1 MFIYI
6 NAEYELFY
14 KLERG
19 ETHPDEGKPFSVGC
33 VDWTCDN
40 DLFCKSEILF
50 TNPNGA
56 PEDEVALV
64 CNPDGAGIMMEWE
77 RPISMSTPLVLA
89 NTLCDR
95 VVLLL
100 TVIISYIVRES
111 ARLLLEGMPKS
122 GLRILNIGFGIGMV
136 RNRLLAFLPPSML
149 LYPSIVF
156 CADRPIFPRCT
167 TRRACYHRGPP
178 NLPRLD
184 AAYRLVRSPRGTHPR
199 RAMARLLP
207 LDDLRHQ
214 Y

>member
-64 CNPDGAGIMMEWE
+64 CHPDGAGIMMEWE
-77 RPISMSTPLVLA
+77 RPISMSIPLVLA
-89 NTLCDR
+89 KYNLRSGGFIVDR
-95 VVLLL
+95 HHLIQCVKVPA
-100 TVIISYIVRES
+100 SS
-111 ARLLLEGMPKS
+111 
-122 GLRILNIGFGIGMV
+122 
-136 RNRLLAFLPPSML
+136 
-149 LYPSIVF
+149 
-156 CADRPIFPRCT
+156 
-167 TRRACYHRGPP
+167 
-178 NLPRLD
+178 
-184 AAYRLVRSPRGTHPR
+184 
-199 RAMARLLP
+199 
-207 LDDLRHQ
+207 
-214 Y
+214 